1 MFSFIKWITAQ
12 FEKFKKNKGLWFT
25 TLTVISLIGIFAS
38 LYFVNFLVGD
48 VAKKTYENQKTHYLS
63 HIKNHITIQKEL
75 VLATTSTITTN
86 GLAIELF
93 KSSDGNKSKK
103 LKQLSSAI
111 TNKINSSTATKDYN
125 VDFIVQDKLTNFK
138 PKSGLNVYED
148 GLYFTSIMP
157 MAETNSS
164 RMIVELKKDAKSMIN
179 LYKKENLEWAYF
191 LNDASINK
199 IYLKNKKKNFTK
211 FYEKFYIDNSAF
223 DSTFIG
229 HIKTLDMKEFLKIGY
244 AKDSEYFFVTKPI
257 YDFDGND
264 IGIVIIGEHTS
275 EKNSFVNLIKN
286 LVNSVTLVAL
296 GLIVSMILFLF

>member
-1 MFSFIKWITAQ
+1 MFSFIKWIASL

-25 TLTVISLIGIFAS
+25 TLTVVSLIGIFAS

-63 HIKNHITIQKEL
+63 HIKNHIAIQKEL

-93 KSSDGNKSKK
+93 KSSDENKTQK
-103 LKQLSSAI
+103 LKQIANAI
-111 TNKINSSTATKDYN
+111 TTKINSSTATNDYK
-125 VDFIVQDKLTNFK
+125 VDFIIQDKLSNFK
-138 PKSGLNVYED
+138 AKNGLNVYED
-148 GLYFTSIMP
+148 GLYFSSIMP
-157 MAETNSS
+157 LAETNSS
-164 RMIVELKKDAKSMIN
+164 RMIVELKKDAKSMIT
-179 LYKKENLEWAYF
+179 LYNKEHLEWAYF

-199 IYLKNKKKNFTK
+199 ISLINKKKNFTK
-211 FYEKFYIDNSAF
+211 FYEKFYINNSAF
-223 DSTFIG
+223 DNSFIG
-229 HIKTLDMKEFLKIGY
+229 HIKSLNMKEFLKNGY

-257 YDFDGND
+257 YDYEGND